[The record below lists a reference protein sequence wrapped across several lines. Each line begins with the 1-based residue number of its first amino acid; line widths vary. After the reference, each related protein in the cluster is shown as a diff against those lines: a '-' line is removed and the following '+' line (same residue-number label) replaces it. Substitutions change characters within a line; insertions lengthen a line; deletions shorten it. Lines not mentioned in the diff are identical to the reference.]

1 VKELTNKA
9 VEGLRA
15 ATQGR
20 LILPADSNFDEARRV
35 WNATIDR
42 RPAAILQ
49 CASAADVPHAIRFA
63 RTNELQLSVRGAGH
77 NIAGSSVCEGG
88 LMIDFSCMKT
98 VRIDAGERRAY
109 VEPGA
114 TLADF
119 DEAAQK
125 HALATPVGINSTTG
139 IAGLTLGGG
148 FGWLTRRYGM
158 TIDNLLGA
166 QVVTADGERMR
177 ASETENSDLFW
188 ALRGGGGNFGIVT
201 QFEFAL
207 HPVGPEVL
215 AGLIVFPMSEAQS
228 VLRQY
233 REFVSRAPDEL
244 SVWVVM
250 REAPPLPFLPAE
262 VHGKPALVLAMC
274 FSGGPAD
281 GEKLVAEL
289 RRFGKPWGEH
299 VGPAPYV
306 QWQKAFDPLLT
317 PGARNYWKSHNLA
330 ELPDPLVGTLI
341 DQARRLAGPQCEVFL
356 AHLGGAASRV
366 PSNAMAYGH
375 RDAEFVMNVHAR
387 WDDPAQDEACIG
399 WARGVFDA
407 VRPFATGG
415 AYVNFMTEDEDE
427 RVATAYG
434 PNHARLAQLK
444 ARYDP
449 QNVFRMNQNIRPR

>member
-1 VKELTNKA
+1 VKEPTKQA
-9 VEGLRA
+9 VEGLRT

-20 LILPADSNFDEARRV
+20 LILPDDSNFDEARRV

-63 RTNELQLSVRGAGH
+63 RRNELQLSVRGAGH
-77 NIAGSSVCEGG
+77 NIAGNAVCEGG
-88 LMIDFSCMKT
+88 LMIDFSRMKT

-119 DEAAQK
+119 DEEAQK

-158 TIDNLLGA
+158 TVDNLLGA
-166 QVVTADGERMR
+166 QVVTADGELTR
-177 ASETENSDLFW
+177 ASEKENSDLFW
-188 ALRGGGGNFGIVT
+188 ALRGGGGNFGVVT

-207 HPVGPEVL
+207 HPVGPDVL
-215 AGLIVFPMSEAQS
+215 AGLIVFPMSDAER
-228 VLRQY
+228 VLQQY
-233 REFVSRAPDEL
+233 RDFVARAPDEM

-262 VHGKPALVLAMC
+262 VHGRPALVLAMC
-274 FSGGPAD
+274 FTGKPAD

-306 QWQKAFDPLLT
+306 QWQKAFDPLLAS
-317 PGARNYWKSHNLA
+317 GARNYWKSHNLA
-330 ELPDPLVGTLI
+330 KLPDALMTTLI
-341 DQARRLAGPQCEVFL
+341 EQAGRLAGPQCEVFV
-356 AHLGGAASRV
+356 AHLGGAANRV
-366 PSNAMAYGH
+366 APDAMAYGH

-387 WDDPAQDEACIG
+387 WDDPAQDDSCIR

-449 QNVFRMNQNIRPR
+449 QNVFRMNQNIKPR